1 MNRRI
6 KRAKQMLLDPNQSS
20 VDIALQ
26 TRFYSQSHF
35 TEALRRRVGLS
46 PPDGEE
52 GQVLLLSQP
61 ISLDFERLR
70 PSAQSKFLHAFKEFP
85 PHILPEIPPRRHLVL
100 TSSS

>member
-6 KRAKQMLLDPNQSS
+6 ERAKQMLLDPNQSS

-70 PSAQSKFLHAFKEFP
+70 PSAQSKFLHDFKEFP
-85 PHILPEIPPRRHLVL
+85 PQIRREIPARRQLGCN
-100 TSSS
+100 